1 MRLGKLS
8 TMSFLAQT
16 ARQSWLPRPHGLM
29 PFSTYPRRRIP
40 AFLRMV
46 VKLVCE
52 CVCVCVCVC
61 IKHKSMSGFGILF
74 CFSPAVAQEIL
85 RKAVS
90 DTRNRSRA
98 LIADTAPC
106 LGASVE
112 SVEIVLHGAVCADG
126 SRPALSDTNS
136 GSCSRSTVSELKQPG
151 HISARPGL
159 VQCRARGPAL
169 TLRGVED
176 TAPPAANTSPAAERQ
191 PITT

>member
-1 MRLGKLS
+1 M
-8 TMSFLAQT
+8 
-16 ARQSWLPRPHGLM
+16 
-29 PFSTYPRRRIP
+29 
-40 AFLRMV
+40 
-46 VKLVCE
+46 
-52 CVCVCVCVC
+52 CVCVC

-169 TLRGVED
+169 TLRGGED
-176 TAPPAANTSPAAERQ
+176 TAPPAANTSPAAERHLKARQ
-191 PITT
+191 GLSGSSFSNFLSLCISYNLYII